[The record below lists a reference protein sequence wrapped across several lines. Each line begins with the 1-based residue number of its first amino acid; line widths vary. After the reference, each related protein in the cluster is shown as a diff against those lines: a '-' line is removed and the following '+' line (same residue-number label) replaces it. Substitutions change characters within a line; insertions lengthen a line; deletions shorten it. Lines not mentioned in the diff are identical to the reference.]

1 VPPSK
6 HRLRELPSIDRVLG
20 SAAGPQLIA
29 RYRRDYVTRRC
40 RELIGGLHAG
50 AKLPIIGPIKDG
62 AFLLDLRT
70 IFDADEVIPRW

>member
-1 VPPSK
+1 MPPSK
-6 HRLRELPSIDRVLG
+6 HRLRELPSIDRVLS
-20 SAAGPQLIA
+20 SAAGQQLIA

-40 RELIGGLHAG
+40 RELIGG
-50 AKLPIIGPIKDG
+50 KDG